1 MSGAVGNLLGSAG
14 PEAPPSRPPPGPS
27 IADTRSTR
35 APAERQTL
43 EENVGQPEPMAAS
56 MAARLQGQPIS
67 YKEFISAVQEAGALE
82 TAGEAAAA
90 AKAALGELGGCLS
103 WPQAQNLAAWLP
115 KPLRQVVS
123 LRSFESSMSRFAP
136 QALVKMVAEQERVG
150 LKRAARDTRAVLL
163 TLDQTLPKFLAEQ
176 LHSELA
182 SLWAPLTRPSA
193 ASAAQDSL

>member
-1 MSGAVGNLLGSAG
+1 MSGAVGNLLGSPG

-27 IADTRSTR
+27 IGGSRSTR

-43 EENVGQPEPMAAS
+43 EEKVGQPEPMAAS
-56 MAARLQGQPIS
+56 MPARLQGQPIS
-67 YKEFISAVQEAGALE
+67 YQEFISAVQEAGALE
-82 TAGEAAAA
+82 TSAEAEAA

-103 WPQAQNLAAWLP
+103 WPLAQNLAAWLP
-115 KPLRQVVS
+115 KPLRQLVS
-123 LRSFESSMSRFAP
+123 LHSFESSMSRFAP

-163 TLDQTLPKFLAEQ
+163 ALDQTLPKFLAEQ

-182 SLWAPLTRPSA
+182 SLWAPLTYPSA
-193 ASAAQDSL
+193 ASAAEDRL